1 MRLLSHIGVEP
12 ATKLPSMQVSQDPAL
27 GVVPFLRASEEIEM
41 PGKAVPTWRGAD
53 GNTVAG
59 PASASP
65 SKYMLFG
72 LGLATWIEFYTY
84 DGVNLVL
91 PATTMPLRGRPGCR
105 SAISDPSGGS
115 AAPALSSRRDS

>member
-1 MRLLSHIGVEP
+1 MRLLSHNRVEP

-27 GVVPFLRASEEIEM
+27 GVVPFLRASEEIRIA
-41 PGKAVPTWRGAD
+41 GKAVLTRDGAD
-53 GNTVAG
+53 GNTAAG

-65 SKYMLFG
+65 SKYMLSG
-72 LGLATWIEFYTY
+72 LGLATWMEFCTY
-84 DGVNLVL
+84 DGVNLEL